1 MVHLVKSLDYANNL
15 LYIKF
20 LVPRSDF
27 NYILNVVRSLQGRN
41 FDAANKQWT
50 ALASQPNINKL
61 LDAGFCLTDNVKRIW
76 EKAPQ
81 FVIQETPRKEINYAL
96 LPDKIRDYQIRGVE
110 FLEAVDGNGIV
121 GFAPRLGK
129 SLTALAYCLQHPEY
143 KRILIGCPSNVKI
156 VWEREIHKWTK
167 EEAVTLYSRNPVML
181 NKFDAKFFI
190 VNYDILYDWKEA
202 LKEVK
207 FDVMIMD
214 ESHYLCNMKMY
225 NAEQKKQVPVKRTA
239 AFMELAKGIP
249 HKILLS
255 GTAIKAA
262 PVQFFTSL
270 HTIAPTIFPNEWK
283 YKQKFC
289 GPKHTYYGWDFTGL
303 SNADELISLISPY
316 MIRRRK
322 EDVLTDLPIKQRIV
336 VSFAKDDTA
345 NREQELKE
353 KIAWIAD
360 YLDSGEKLVVF
371 AWHREVCESIYSAF
385 PKQAVLVYGGIDN
398 KKKTALQDKF
408 QSDNKIRLFV
418 GQVISANVGIDL
430 SAADTVAFVE
440 MPFNPGDAE
449 QAEERVFLPGDGK
462 QRITV
467 YYLVGKES
475 PEEKIAE
482 ILENKNQIVTRVLDN
497 KVADKLFN

>member
-1 MVHLVKSLDYANNL
+1 MKSLDYSKNL
-15 LYIKF
+15 LIIKF

-27 NYILNVVRSLQGRN
+27 GYILNVVRSLQGRN
-41 FDAANKQWT
+41 FDAVNKQWT
-50 ALASQPNINKL
+50 ALATQANIDKL
-61 LDAGFCLTDNVKRIW
+61 IDAGFTPSLAVKQMWDR
-76 EKAPQ
+76 APT
-81 FVIQETPRKEINYAL
+81 FTIAETPRKEINHAL

-110 FLEAVDGNGIV
+110 FLEAVNGNGIV

-129 SLTALAYCLQHPEY
+129 SLTALAYCMQHPEY

-156 VWEREIHKWTK
+156 VWEREIRKWLH
-167 EEAVTLYSRNPVML
+167 EDSVVLYGRTPYSL
-181 NKFDAKFFI
+181 NMINLRFYI
-190 VNYDILYDWKEA
+190 VNYDILYDWKEI
-202 LKEVK
+202 LKEKK

-214 ESHYLCNMKMY
+214 ESHYLCNSKMY
-225 NAEQKKQVPVKRTA
+225 NAELKAKVPVKRTQ
-239 AFMELAKGIP
+239 AFLELSKVVP

-270 HTIAPTIFPNEWK
+270 HAIAPTVFPNEWK
-283 YKQKFC
+283 YKQHYC
-289 GPKHTYYGWDFTGL
+289 NPRHTQYGWDFSGL
-303 SNADELISLISPY
+303 SNADELIAKISPY

-322 EDVLTDLPIKQRIV
+322 EDVLTDLPVKQRII
-336 VSFAKDDTA
+336 VSFAKDDSE

-360 YLDSGEKLVVF
+360 YLASGEKLVVF

-385 PKQAVLVYGGIDN
+385 SKQAVLVYGGIDS
-398 KKKTALQDKF
+398 KKKTERQDKF
-408 QSDNKIRLFV
+408 QNDTKIRLFV

-449 QAEERVFLPGDGK
+449 QAEERVFMPGDGK

-482 ILENKNQIVTRVLDN
+482 ILENKNQIVTKVLDN
-497 KVADKLFN
+497 KVADKLFD